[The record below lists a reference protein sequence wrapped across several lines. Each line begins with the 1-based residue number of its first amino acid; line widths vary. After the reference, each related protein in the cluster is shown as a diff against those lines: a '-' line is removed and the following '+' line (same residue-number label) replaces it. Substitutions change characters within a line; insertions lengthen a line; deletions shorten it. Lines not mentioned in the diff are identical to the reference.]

1 MHSYPTIPRS
11 RLPQQGVMFVVCV
24 MFMLVLSVVSF
35 GQPSRPTVIVDDH
48 PELGGWVTFVE
59 SPGVGRIAVHI
70 QQPETPRY
78 DHGAPVIVNV
88 SGFFTGSSG
97 FDFEWEPDDVGV
109 IYITYLW
116 PGKTDQRLGLSSS
129 GEFDYGGPNCL
140 AALRDVIRF
149 ATGASAN
156 VSGQYLHDIVDVTPL
171 YDVSGLYAFSHSGIA
186 ATNVLALH
194 GEALSQVDFFVGREN
209 PTIDATYPLE
219 PGYWADDDTAMFN
232 PFYDP
237 AGYTPTTIDIDYST
251 VYWDEEAGLPAFG
264 LEEGDESEEFAESAG
279 FADYLCSSKH
289 PKMWDKDYWSTNLLQ
304 ALLDN
309 GSLTRETWPTSLATP
324 EDAVANWPYRTTA
337 NNYPRLA
344 KVLPDLKVMLVFAAN
359 DHVQAATDKPHI
371 HQAYDGF
378 HEAAGLWVRLN
389 PDRAYVEALVG
400 TQPGN
405 AIPDNAANTEPST
418 WLVSRSWGYRTP
430 PVSLN
435 KLVPLAAIAEMC
447 DRTVASEWAND
458 LVSTIDTSEL
468 ATESRRSSM
477 AVCFPDTT
485 CITASPLS
493 ARQVD
498 NPERDFGLYMD
509 ASWAPTWDAELID
522 WPDFGLPADDA
533 TAIEQIIVA
542 FNRAKSG
549 ERLEIGCIGGLG
561 RTGTVLACMAI
572 LAGVPADDAVAWVRS
587 NYDSRAVETAEQG
600 AWVLRFG
607 QAIQSRS

>member
-1 MHSYPTIPRS
+1 MNSTSAIPRPGLAL
-11 RLPQQGVMFVVCV
+11 RTVMAVVCAGCILGLAV
-24 MFMLVLSVVSF
+24 PAMAQTSGSA
-35 GQPSRPTVIVDDH
+35 VIADNH
-48 PELGGWVTFVE
+48 PQYGGWITFVE

-70 QQPETPRY
+70 QQPQTPRY
-78 DHGAPVIVNV
+78 AQGAPIVVNV

-116 PGKTDQRLGLSSS
+116 PGKRDQRTGQSSS
-129 GEFDYGGPNCL
+129 GIFDYGGPNCL

-156 VSGQYLHDIVDVTPL
+156 VSGLYLHEVVDTTPL
-171 YDVSGLYAFSHSGIA
+171 YGVSGLYAFSHSGIA

-194 GEALSQVDFFVGREN
+194 GEALSRVTFFVGREN

-219 PGYWADDDTAMFN
+219 PGYWGDNGAAIFN

-237 AGYTPTTIDIDYST
+237 AGYTPTTIDIDYAT
-251 VYWDEEAGLPAFG
+251 VTWLEEEGLPAFRVDG
-264 LEEGDESEEFAESAG
+264 GP
-279 FADYLCSSKH
+279 DYLCSSKH

-309 GSLTRETWPTSLATP
+309 GSLTRETWPETLATP
-324 EDAVANWPYRTTA
+324 EDAAENWPYRTTVY
-337 NNYPRLA
+337 NYPRLA
-344 KVLPDLKVMLVFAAN
+344 DVLPDLKVMLVFAAN
-359 DHVQAATDKPHI
+359 DHVQVAMDKPHI

-389 PDRAYVEALVG
+389 PDRAYVEVLVG
-400 TQPGN
+400 AGLGN
-405 AIPDNAANTEPST
+405 TIPDNEANTEPST

-447 DRTVASEWAND
+447 DRTATSEWAND
-458 LVSTIDTSEL
+458 LGAIIDYSEL
-468 ATESRRSSM
+468 AEESRRFSM
-477 AVCFPDTT
+477 AVCFPDNT

-498 NPERDFGLYMD
+498 DPERDFGLYMD

-522 WPDFGLPADDA
+522 WPDFGLPADEA
-533 TAIEQIIVA
+533 MAVEQIISA
-542 FNRAKSG
+542 FNRAKNG
-549 ERLEIGCIGGLG
+549 EQLEIGCIGGLG

-572 LAGVPADDAVAWVRS
+572 LAGVPSDGAVDWVRS
-587 NYDSRAVETAEQG
+587 NYDLRAVETSEQE
-600 AWVLRFG
+600 AWVLHFG
-607 QAIQSRS
+607 DIVQAR